1 MNYFLN
7 CWHVHFIYWSWHTSC
22 FVLIQSKS
30 SGIPT
35 EIACDNTNPDLFWHQ
50 KYNWHFCKVFFSF
63 RSYFFCCCLLTG
75 CWDYEQTRQNW
86 ICIIFHLELLASLI
100 ISLLHI
106 YEMKTHCPFL
116 DVYRYLYKIWDFG
129 LFRLRIFLPSHFPT
143 SLLKFPFF
151 FHSAIFF
158 SHIESAF
165 FYFFHLF
172 ILLGIIC
179 GNRS

>member
-1 MNYFLN
+1 MYISSIGADTH
-7 CWHVHFIYWSWHTSC
+7 HVSSSSRVNQVEFRRKLRVTTPILT
-22 FVLIQSKS
+22 F
-30 SGIPT
+30 SGIKN
-35 EIACDNTNPDLFWHQ
+35 IIDIFV
-50 KYNWHFCKVFFSF
+50 KFFFSF